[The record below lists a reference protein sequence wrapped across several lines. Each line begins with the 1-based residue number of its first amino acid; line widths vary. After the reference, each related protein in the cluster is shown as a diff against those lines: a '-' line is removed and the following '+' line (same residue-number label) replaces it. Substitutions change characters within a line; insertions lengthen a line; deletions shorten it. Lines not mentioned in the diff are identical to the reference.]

1 MKLPLSLVILS
12 LASLASL
19 AVLGCDKPP
28 TPAVVAPTPAPA
40 ADPHAGHDHA
50 ADPHAGDDH
59 AAGGHGHGDGAVIA
73 LGTFKLGTFEVT
85 VTRDVGAITAGGEAA
100 IDATLAGQTANV
112 SAVRFW
118 IGTSEAKGSIKA
130 KAEIEDPT
138 QPNRW
143 HTHAEVPTPLPPN
156 AQVWVEIEVK
166 SGEKLAAAF
175 DLKIS

>member
-12 LASLASL
+12 LASLA
-19 AVLGCDKPP
+19 VLGCDKPA
-28 TPAVVAPTPAPA
+28 TPVVVAPTPAPA
-40 ADPHAGHDHA
+40 VDPNAGHDHA
-50 ADPHAGDDH
+50 ADPHA
-59 AAGGHGHGDGAVIA
+59 AGGHGDGAVIA

-118 IGTSEAKGSIKA
+118 IGTSDGKGSVKA

-143 HTHAEVPTPLPPN
+143 HTHAEVPTPLATN

-175 DLKIS
+175 DLKP

>member
-12 LASLASL
+12 LASLA
-19 AVLGCDKPP
+19 VLGCDKSP

-40 ADPHAGHDHA
+40 VDPNAGHDHA
-50 ADPHAGDDH
+50 ADPHA
-59 AAGGHGHGDGAVIA
+59 AGGHGDGAVIA

-118 IGTSEAKGSIKA
+118 IGTSDAKGSIKA

-143 HTHAEVPTPLPPN
+143 HTHAEVPTPLPTN

-175 DLKIS
+175 DLKP

>member
-1 MKLPLSLVILS
+1 MKLPLSLVIL
-12 LASLASL
+12 SLASL

-50 ADPHAGDDH
+50 ADPHA
-59 AAGGHGHGDGAVIA
+59 AGGHGDGAVIA

-118 IGTSEAKGSIKA
+118 IGTSDAKGSIKA

>member
-1 MKLPLSLVILS
+1 MKLPLSLVIL
-12 LASLASL
+12 SLASL

-50 ADPHAGDDH
+50 ADPHA
-59 AAGGHGHGDGAVIA
+59 AGGHGDGAVIA

-118 IGTSEAKGSIKA
+118 IGTSDAKGSIKA

-175 DLKIS
+175 DLKP

>member
-12 LASLASL
+12 LASLA
-19 AVLGCDKPP
+19 VLGCDKSP
-28 TPAVVAPTPAPA
+28 TPDVVAPTPAPA
-40 ADPHAGHDHA
+40 VDPNAGHDHA
-50 ADPHAGDDH
+50 ADPHA
-59 AAGGHGHGDGAVIA
+59 AGGHGDGAVIA

-118 IGTSEAKGSIKA
+118 IGTSDGKGSVKA

-143 HTHAEVPTPLPPN
+143 HTHAEVPTPLPTN

-166 SGEKLAAAF
+166 SGEKLAAAC

>member
-19 AVLGCDKPP
+19 AVLGCDKSP

-40 ADPHAGHDHA
+40 VDPNAGHDHA
-50 ADPHAGDDH
+50 ADPHA
-59 AAGGHGHGDGAVIA
+59 AGGHGDGAVIA

-118 IGTSEAKGSIKA
+118 IGTSDGKGSVKA

-143 HTHAEVPTPLPPN
+143 HTHAEVPTPLATN

-175 DLKIS
+175 DLKP

>member
-19 AVLGCDKPP
+19 AVLGCDKSP

-50 ADPHAGDDH
+50 ADPHA
-59 AAGGHGHGDGAVIA
+59 AGGHGDGAVIA

-118 IGTSEAKGSIKA
+118 IGTSDAKGSIKA

-175 DLKIS
+175 DLKP

>member
-12 LASLASL
+12 LASLA
-19 AVLGCDKPP
+19 VLGCDKSP

-40 ADPHAGHDHA
+40 VDPNAGHDHA
-50 ADPHAGDDH
+50 ADPHA
-59 AAGGHGHGDGAVIA
+59 AGGHGDGAVIA

-118 IGTSEAKGSIKA
+118 IGTSDGKGSVKA

-143 HTHAEVPTPLPPN
+143 HTHAEVPTPLPTN

>member
-1 MKLPLSLVILS
+1 MKLPLSLFIL
-12 LASLASL
+12 SLASL
-19 AVLGCDKPP
+19 AVLGCDKSP

-40 ADPHAGHDHA
+40 VDPNAGHDHA
-50 ADPHAGDDH
+50 ADPHA
-59 AAGGHGHGDGAVIA
+59 AGGHGDGAVIA

-118 IGTSEAKGSIKA
+118 IGTSDGKGSVKA

-143 HTHAEVPTPLPPN
+143 HTHAEVPTPLPTN

-175 DLKIS
+175 DLKP

>member
-50 ADPHAGDDH
+50 ADPHA
-59 AAGGHGHGDGAVIA
+59 AGGHGDGAVIA

-118 IGTSEAKGSIKA
+118 IGTSDGKGSVKA

-143 HTHAEVPTPLPPN
+143 HTHAEVPTPLPTN

-175 DLKIS
+175 DLKP

>member
-12 LASLASL
+12 LASLA
-19 AVLGCDKPP
+19 VLGCDKSP

-40 ADPHAGHDHA
+40 VDPNAGHDHA
-50 ADPHAGDDH
+50 ADPHA
-59 AAGGHGHGDGAVIA
+59 AGGHGDGAVIA

-118 IGTSEAKGSIKA
+118 IGTSDAKGSIKA

-143 HTHAEVPTPLPPN
+143 HTHAEVPTPLPTN

>member
-40 ADPHAGHDHA
+40 TDPHA
-50 ADPHAGDDH
+50 AG
-59 AAGGHGHGDGAVIA
+59 GHGDGAVIA

-118 IGTSEAKGSIKA
+118 IGTSDAKGSIKA

>member
-12 LASLASL
+12 LASLA
-19 AVLGCDKPP
+19 VLGCDKSP

-40 ADPHAGHDHA
+40 VDPNAGHDHA
-50 ADPHAGDDH
+50 ADPHA
-59 AAGGHGHGDGAVIA
+59 AGGHGDGAVIA

-118 IGTSEAKGSIKA
+118 IGTSDGKGSVKA

-143 HTHAEVPTPLPPN
+143 HTHAEVPTPLPTN

-175 DLKIS
+175 DLKP